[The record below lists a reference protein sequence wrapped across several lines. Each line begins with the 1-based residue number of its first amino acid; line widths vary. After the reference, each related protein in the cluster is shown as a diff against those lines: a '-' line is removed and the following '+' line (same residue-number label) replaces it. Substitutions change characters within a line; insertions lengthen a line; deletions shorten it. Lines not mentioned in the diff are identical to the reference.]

1 MSALLPFLA
10 LDQTCEQVQD
20 WVDHQ
25 LIEAGFRIVQTF
37 DLHVARLAHPGCPCP
52 RHGTSDCNC
61 QMIVLLVYQM
71 EEDPATLVLHGQDGR
86 TWVSLATPTGQR
98 SNQHLEM
105 MIRRIL
111 TAHVPH
117 ALIPNEV
124 TVEADTAS

>member
-1 MSALLPFLA
+1 
-10 LDQTCEQVQD
+10 
-20 WVDHQ
+20 
-25 LIEAGFRIVQTF
+25 
-37 DLHVARLAHPGCPCP
+37 
-52 RHGTSDCNC
+52 
-61 QMIVLLVYQM
+61 MIVLLVYQM
-71 EEDPATLVLHGQDGR
+71 KEDPATLVLHGQDGR

-124 TVEADTAS
+124 TVEANTAS